1 MGYLGS
7 IPGLRRSPGEGKV
20 YPLQYSS
27 LENSLDCVVHGV
39 TKSQTR
45 LSDFHFHLLPELS
58 QAALVGKN
66 PPANAGATG
75 DMCSIPVLG
84 RSPGEGN
91 SYPFQYSCL
100 GNVMDRRA
108 WNATVQEVAKCQT
121 RMNDYAPFRFP
132 PEFTFARCHCW
143 ISPLEGRKQEFAV
156 LCYSCHLQR
165 GTSCEQH
172 PKSGSHWPSI
182 NTC

>member
-75 DMCSIPVLG
+75 EEDFIPGLG
-84 RSPGEGN
+84 KSPGEENGN
-91 SYPFQYSCL
+91 
-100 GNVMDRRA
+100 
-108 WNATVQEVAKCQT
+108 
-121 RMNDYAPFRFP
+121 
-132 PEFTFARCHCW
+132 
-143 ISPLEGRKQEFAV
+143 PL
-156 LCYSCHLQR
+156 
-165 GTSCEQH
+165 
-172 PKSGSHWPSI
+172 
-182 NTC
+182 

>member
-1 MGYLGS
+1 MAEPGFDVMIFASRGFPGGSAGLESAYNVGDLGS

-39 TKSQTR
+39 TKSQTQ
-45 LSDFHFHLLPELS
+45 LSDFQFHLLPELS
-58 QAALVGKN
+58 QVALVVKN

-75 DMCSIPVLG
+75 AMCSIPVFG

-91 SYPFQYSCL
+91 SYTFQYSCL
-100 GNVMDRRA
+100 GSVMDRRA

-121 RMNDYAPFRFP
+121 RMND
-132 PEFTFARCHCW
+132 
-143 ISPLEGRKQEFAV
+143 
-156 LCYSCHLQR
+156 
-165 GTSCEQH
+165 
-172 PKSGSHWPSI
+172 
-182 NTC
+182 

>member
-1 MGYLGS
+1 MF
-7 IPGLRRSPGEGKV
+7 I
-20 YPLQYSS
+20 PLQECLFLSY
-27 LENSLDCVVHGV
+27 
-39 TKSQTR
+39 R
-45 LSDFHFHLLPELS
+45 LI
-58 QAALVGKN
+58 VKN
-66 PPANAGATG
+66 PPANAGDTKDVG
-75 DMCSIPVLG
+75 SIPGWG
-84 RSPGEGN
+84 RYPGEGN
-91 SYPFQYSCL
+91 DNPLQYSCL

-182 NTC
+182 NTCWLGNALTDFRVLHLWGAATF